1 MELLPCDEQENRYRR
16 LYTDLQFTWS
26 KAQGTHAFYIGG
38 GCLINN
44 TDIETSSEVEEN
56 DKRRMLVKDT
66 DIGKRL
72 IGEIDDLHKLLE
84 NYRRL

>member
-1 MELLPCDEQENRYRR
+1 MLRGKKNYYIMKKCNLR
-16 LYTDLQFTWS
+16 DLS
-26 KAQGTHAFYIGG
+26 EDA
-38 GCLINN
+38 LINN

>member
-1 MELLPCDEQENRYRR
+1 MV
-16 LYTDLQFTWS
+16 
-26 KAQGTHAFYIGG
+26 KACCVHALHSIEEDA
-38 GCLINN
+38 LINN

>member
-1 MELLPCDEQENRYRR
+1 MLLSVTYSI
-16 LYTDLQFTWS
+16 S
-26 KAQGTHAFYIGG
+26 KVLSNLPHNGEDA
-38 GCLINN
+38 LINN

>member
-1 MELLPCDEQENRYRR
+1 MEASAVED
-16 LYTDLQFTWS
+16 
-26 KAQGTHAFYIGG
+26 A
-38 GCLINN
+38 LINN

-84 NYRRL
+84 NYRGL

>member
-1 MELLPCDEQENRYRR
+1 MRGEKNYYIMKKCNLR
-16 LYTDLQFTWS
+16 DLS
-26 KAQGTHAFYIGG
+26 EDA
-38 GCLINN
+38 LINN